1 MTSKNSILLI
11 ISQNP
16 GITYSDLLSKIAP
29 NYSNLNSSRAALSRV
44 LKDAIS
50 FGMVQ
55 KKDHQLFVTDKG
67 QANVK
72 VKMHDKLVLKLNQL
86 MKVRSIESNP
96 GPLVQHLSILLERSK
111 VDPRLLDNARAGVS
125 FSIADIEKVHED
137 VQAHLKQMQ
146 YLEQTMHAQIAS
158 LKELNFPASKH
169 LTLTELQPKL
179 AQLIS
184 TSNAQE
190 LHVDYIQ
197 EEGNTHPAHV
207 VLDGLPYTP
216 KGNRALLPLHHLHDV
231 LQHIQKVEPTHP
243 GIKAHVGLFTLDVK
257 RDAAT
262 VRGPSHLIEGVFREE
277 KKYPLAVIE
286 EKKDPASIDASPTDH

>member
-1 MTSKNSILLI
+1 MLI

-16 GITYSDLLSKIAP
+16 GITYADLLSKIAP

-44 LKDAIS
+44 LKDAVS

-111 VDPRLLDNARAGVS
+111 FDPRLLDNARAGVS
-125 FSIADIEKVHED
+125 FSIADIEGVHTD
-137 VQAHLKQMQ
+137 LQSHLKQMQ
-146 YLEQTMHAQIAS
+146 YLEQTMHAQISA

-190 LHVDYIQ
+190 LHVDYAQ
-197 EEGNTHPAHV
+197 EEGQNHPAHA

-216 KGNRALLPLHHLHDV
+216 KGNRASLPLYHLHDV
-231 LQHIQKVEPTHP
+231 IQKIQSVEPTHP
-243 GIKAHVGLFTLDVK
+243 GIRAHVGLFSLDVK
-257 RDAAT
+257 RDSAT
-262 VRGPSHLIEGVFREE
+262 VRGPSHLIEGVFRAEE
-277 KKYPLAVIE
+277 KKYPLAIVE
-286 EKKDPASIDASPTDH
+286 EKKDDAIENKSENEKE